1 MDQSHRPNR
10 AKRLWYK
17 WREMGV
23 RRDVGGIMLI
33 MGFGRL
39 GLYRTTAL
47 ADVLSMEVYG
57 ALLVGMGLLVI
68 IAQPWR
74 TRLWAR
80 ISAILGAA
88 LLVGM
93 AADGAHFQL
102 LTLCTEPLAALAA
115 LLIGTTVLLEL
126 WFAYLLAEEALS

>member
-57 ALLVGMGLLVI
+57 ALLVGVGVAVI
-68 IAQPWR
+68 VARPWR
-74 TRLWAR
+74 TRLWSR
-80 ISAILGAA
+80 CIAILGVA
-88 LLVGM
+88 LLGGM
-93 AADGAHFQL
+93 AADTAQL
-102 LTLCTEPLAALAA
+102 RLLALCTEPLMALAA
-115 LLIGTTVLLEL
+115 LVIGTTVLLEI